1 MTGRFDNALWL
12 AGRQIRDN
20 WTSYLFSAIYFGFMG
35 LVLASDENIGVEIAL
50 PVLMF
55 IVIQPS
61 LSPRYMTW
69 KQDND
74 VSRHQVFL
82 HSLPLG
88 FDVIISARVIAMLLA
103 GVINVPLLFLPFWYL
118 GPEWSS
124 FGSFLGW
131 STFWIGLG
139 LAGAGLALVQEFWL
153 PMREWVKAN
162 FVLVLIV
169 VGVLIVMQVFSG
181 IRPYRQTVDLANDSP
196 WIMALIGIVLGS
208 LGLWQGAVLAVR
220 GFRKREFAT

>member
-1 MTGRFDNALWL
+1 MKFNNALWL

-20 WTSYLFSAIYFGFMG
+20 WTSYVFSAIYFAFMG
-35 LVLASDENIGVEIAL
+35 LVLSADENLGVEIAL

-82 HSLPLG
+82 HSLPIG
-88 FDVIISARVIAMLLA
+88 FDVIVSARVLALLLA
-103 GVINVPLLFLPFWYL
+103 GLINVPVLFLPFWYL
-118 GPEWSS
+118 GPEWNS
-124 FGSFLGW
+124 FGSYMAW
-131 STFWIGLG
+131 TTFWVGLG
-139 LAGAGLALVQEFWL
+139 FVGAGLALIQEFWL
-153 PMREWVKAN
+153 SMREWVKAN

-169 VGVLIVMQVFSG
+169 VGALVLLQIFSG
-181 IRPYRQTVDLANDSP
+181 IRPYRHTVDLANESP
-196 WIMALIGIVLGS
+196 WALALAGVVLGAI
-208 LGLWQGAVLAVR
+208 GLWRGAVLAVR
-220 GFRKREFAT
+220 GFRNREFAT